1 MKIAVYCVG
10 KLKEGYW
17 KEAVEEYSKR
27 LKGYAKLEIVECPD
41 LATPEKA
48 SPAEEEEI
56 KGKEGKK
63 ILERLKPGDFVVAL
77 DLGKEEFDSP
87 SFSRKM
93 ESWFRQG
100 GSSISFLIG
109 GSLGLSEELKKRA
122 DASFSFGKMTFPHQL
137 ARVMLLEQLYR
148 GFRIAHHEPYH
159 K

>member
-77 DLGKEEFDSP
+77 DLGKVRFSFLLPENGILVPARGEFDFLPHRRILGAFRGTEKEGGCLLQLREDDLPP
-87 SFSRKM
+87 SIGARDAIGAALPRLPHRPSRA
-93 ESWFRQG
+93 
-100 GSSISFLIG
+100 L
-109 GSLGLSEELKKRA
+109 
-122 DASFSFGKMTFPHQL
+122 P
-137 ARVMLLEQLYR
+137 
-148 GFRIAHHEPYH
+148 
-159 K
+159 